1 MTIRRAAAATAIAFV
16 LVFLPAIAAEAS
28 TEISSV
34 RRDFEVVIPG
44 ADGRQHTCYLTF
56 GLIEVWGADYHDSA
70 SAETV
75 SDSEGGTPGG
85 ADPACADATVEVTL
99 HYTSNGADH
108 VHTARRTGPY
118 PSPFAVYARA
128 YVGGQSE
135 LDANNQDTGFT
146 RLSSSHRVYFPACDC
161 SFTGTLV
168 RRK

>member
-1 MTIRRAAAATAIAFV
+1 VTIRRAAAATAITFV

-28 TEISSV
+28 TEIDSV
-34 RRDFEVVIPG
+34 RRERQVVIPG
-44 ADGRQHTCYLTF
+44 VDGRQHTCYLTF

-75 SDSEGGTPGG
+75 SDSDVSTPGG

-99 HYTSNGADH
+99 RYTTNSGDH
-108 VHTARRTGPY
+108 VHTVRRTGPY
-118 PSPFAVYARA
+118 PSPFAVFAAA
-128 YVGGQSE
+128 YVEGQSE
-135 LDANNQDTGFT
+135 LDANGQDTGFT

-161 SFTGTLV
+161 SFTETLV